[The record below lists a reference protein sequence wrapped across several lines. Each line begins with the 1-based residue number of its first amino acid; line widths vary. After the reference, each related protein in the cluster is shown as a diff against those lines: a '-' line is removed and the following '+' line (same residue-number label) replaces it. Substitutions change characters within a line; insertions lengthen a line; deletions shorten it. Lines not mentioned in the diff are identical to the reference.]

1 MPASSWRIQVIP
13 TFDFCDYWLTGRMR
27 VCCATRESNNRWLS
41 APLDSAGFAQLV
53 MLSRHYLVLFK
64 GCHAQPVNSNFM
76 MCTVISLGIV
86 SRLTSRAVHRIM
98 LPCF

>member
-13 TFDFCDYWLTGRMR
+13 TFNFCDYWLAGRMR
-27 VCCATRESNNRWLS
+27 VCCATREQQSMAISSLEFSWLCPTRYVIS
-41 APLDSAGFAQLV
+41 PLSCVVQ
-53 MLSRHYLVLFK
+53 R
-64 GCHAQPVNSNFM
+64 CHAQPVNSNLM
-76 MCTVISLGIV
+76 MCTVISLGIG